1 MTNHHK
7 SLPLLCRTSGL
18 IVLLLVSAVFPQIS
32 AAFDTGIYAESS
44 RLASGR
50 WVKISVDRSG
60 LFLLPVTTLRSWGF
74 DDLSAV
80 RVHGYGG
87 RRIGDVLDAASYVD
101 DLPAVPVAVTAR
113 GVVFYAQGPGEWAE
127 TQRGR
132 FRWVM
137 NDYTSA
143 AYYFVTAVENSDE
156 SPAPSLG
163 RTGDA
168 VRVDEAATTFFDRRH
183 HEIESVSPGEAGA
196 LLVGEDFRY
205 TTSHSVRFDVED
217 IASGGEAWIESSF
230 IADCSTS
237 SSTLSFTCNNQPIAA
252 NTSDR
257 IQAIGSA
264 SYTHASESV
273 ARHDF
278 SIART
283 EASVLDIG
291 INMRQSGFVL
301 KAWLNYLAL
310 NYERE
315 LRLPASGYL
324 EFWSDA
330 PALALGG
337 VQDAAGLIL
346 WDVTDPSLPLVV
358 DNILSGGAACWSS
371 GRRTWRSYVACKDGA
386 TLPQPRF
393 ESFVDSQ
400 NLHADES
407 VDMVIFSPA
416 DYMRH
421 AENIAEIHR
430 NSADSLRVRVLDVTD
445 VYNEFSSGAADVSG
459 LRRYLKMLYDR
470 GQAGVGRPLRYVLLL
485 ARMTFDNRHLTAL
498 RKSEAYP
505 TIPAWMPRAVTASL
519 SDNTGYCTD
528 DFIAMLED
536 GAGADM
542 GLDRLSVAVGRI
554 PVVSADEARSIVEKI
569 KEYAAGA
576 RRSSWK
582 NRLMFLA
589 DDGDDAIH
597 VRQTERMLRGL
608 DATEGNQHLVRKV
621 YMDAYEKS
629 GGKYPEARSL
639 MFRYLDE
646 GVMWWNFVGHANTTG
661 WTGEGQLSY
670 TDLNNM
676 YLRHW
681 PFIYAA
687 TCDFLRMDASDISGA
702 EILFKERYGGAIG
715 VISATRP
722 VYISDNGLLSS
733 AIGRAIG
740 LRGDDGR
747 FFAPGEIY
755 RRAKNDIRSEDG
767 VRRSNLN
774 RLRYVFMGDPALR
787 LAIPDNVVRL
797 DSIGDIEVNA
807 DNQPTLAALQQTV
820 IRGSVLSPAGELL
833 SDFEGVVT
841 VDILD
846 AEKSLTTKGNNDT
859 PKEVFEDYGDRVFTG
874 SARVSGGRFTLDVAM
889 PAEISQNF
897 RPATMSMYAYSTAVN
912 DEAVGLCS
920 DFYVYGFDEA
930 AIPDTSAPVIES
942 FVLNHESFTSGDA
955 VNSTPMLIAAISD
968 DTGLNVSTA
977 GIGHQMT
984 AQLDGKR
991 TFSDLTYYFTPSADG
1006 TPSGVIN
1013 YPMEELTDGNHT
1025 ITLRVWDTSGN
1036 SASKTIDFFVDSART
1051 PKIFDIY
1058 SDANPAS
1065 TVANFYLSHDQP
1077 DRMVTVELT
1086 VYNLMGK
1093 PLWSRR
1099 QSGRSDM
1106 FLTVPVSWDLTDGAG
1121 RRVQRGIYL
1130 YRATIT
1136 ADGEHF
1142 DTGSRRIA
1150 VTAAP

>member
-1 MTNHHK
+1 MTNRHTYI
-7 SLPLLCRTSGL
+7 SFLVRISGILLPILL
-18 IVLLLVSAVFPQIS
+18 SAVMTPGA
-32 AAFDTGIYAESS
+32 AAFDTAVYAGSS
-44 RLASGR
+44 RLAGGQ

-60 LFLLPVTTLRSWGF
+60 LFILPTATLRSWGF
-74 DDLSAV
+74 GDPEQV
-80 RVHGYGG
+80 RVYGYGA

-101 DLPAVPVAVTAR
+101 DLPAVPAAVTPQ
-113 GVVFYAQGPGEWAE
+113 GVVFYAQGPGEWTE
-127 TQRGR
+127 TERGH
-132 FRWVM
+132 FRWTM

-143 AYYFVTAVENSDE
+143 AYYFVTSADDGD
-156 SPAPSLG
+156 SPVPAFG
-163 RTGDA
+163 RTGSRLADGASA
-168 VRVDEAATTFFDRRH
+168 VATFFDRRH
-183 HEIESVSPGEAGA
+183 HEVESVSPGEAGA

-205 TTSHSVRFDVED
+205 TTSHSVRFDVAD
-217 IASGGEAWIESSF
+217 IADGGAAWLESSF

-237 SSTLSFTCNNQPIAA
+237 ASTLSFTCNNQPIAA
-252 NTSDR
+252 NSSDR
-257 IQAIGSA
+257 VQAIGSA

-278 SIART
+278 NIART
-283 EASVLDIG
+283 DASTLEIG
-291 INMRQSGFVL
+291 ISMRQSGIVL

-310 NYERE
+310 NYER
-315 LRLPASGYL
+315 RLSMPSSGYL

-330 PALALGG
+330 TALSLSGASGELE
-337 VQDAAGLIL
+337 I
-346 WDVTDPSLPLVV
+346 WDVTDPAAPMIV
-358 DNILSGGAACWSS
+358 DYAMADGAARWKTS
-371 GRRTWRSYVACKDGA
+371 RRGWRSYVAWQPGA
-386 TLPQPRF
+386 TLPVPAG
-393 ESFVDSQ
+393 EGVVEAQ

-407 VDMVIFSPA
+407 VDMVIFAPA
-416 DYMRH
+416 DYLRY
-421 AENIAEIHR
+421 AESIADIHR
-430 NSADSLRVRVLDVTD
+430 NSPDSLTVRVADVAD

-470 GQAGVGRPLRYVLLL
+470 GCAGMGRPLRYVLLL

-498 RKSEAYP
+498 RRSEGYP
-505 TIPAWMPRAVTASL
+505 TIPAWMPRVPVASL

-542 GLDRLSVAVGRI
+542 GLDCLSVAVGRI
-554 PVVSADEARSIVEKI
+554 PVVSADEARSVVEKLR
-569 KEYAAGA
+569 EYEAGA
-576 RRSSWK
+576 RHSAWK

-589 DDGDDAIH
+589 DDGDDAVH
-597 VRQTERMLRGL
+597 VRQTERLLGGL
-608 DATEGNQHLVRKV
+608 AATEGNQHLVRKV

-646 GVMWWNFVGHANTTG
+646 GVVWWNFIGHANTTG

-670 TDLNNM
+670 TDLNNL

-687 TCDFLRMDASDISGA
+687 TCDFLRMDASNISGA

-722 VYISDNGLLSS
+722 VYISDNGLLSA

-740 LRGDDGR
+740 QRDAGGR
-747 FFAPGEIY
+747 FITPGEIY
-755 RRAKNDIRSEDG
+755 RRAKNDILSDDG
-767 VRRSNLN
+767 ERRSNLN

-797 DSIGDIEVNA
+797 DRIGDVDVNA
-807 DNQPTLAALQQTV
+807 DNQPTLAALQRTTV
-820 IRGSVLSPAGELL
+820 SGSVLSPTGELL

-846 AEKSLTTKGNNDT
+846 AEKSVTTLGHNDT
-859 PKEVFEDYGDRVFTG
+859 PKEVFEDYGERVFTG

-897 RPATMSMYAYSTAVN
+897 RPATMSMYAYSTVA
-912 DEAVGLCS
+912 DEEAVGICS
-920 DFYVYGFDEA
+920 DFYVYGLDESA
-930 AIPDTSAPVIES
+930 GQDTTAPVIET
-942 FVLNHESFTSGDA
+942 FVLNHESFNSGDV
-955 VNSTPMLIAAISD
+955 VNSTPMLIASVSD
-968 DTGLNVSTA
+968 DTGINVSTA

-984 AQLDGKR
+984 AQLDGR
-991 TFSDLTYYFTPSADG
+991 TTFNDLTYYFTPSADG
-1006 TPSGVIN
+1006 TPSGTIN
-1013 YPMEELTDGNHT
+1013 YPMDEITDGNHSL
-1025 ITLRVWDTSGN
+1025 TLRIWDTAGN
-1036 SASKTIDFFVDSART
+1036 SASKTIDFFVDAART

-1077 DRMVTVELT
+1077 DRMVTVDLT
-1086 VYNLMGK
+1086 VYDLMGR
-1093 PLWSRR
+1093 PLWNRK

-1106 FLTVPVSWDLTDGAG
+1106 FLTVPVSWDLTDSMG

-1130 YRATIT
+1130 YRASIT
-1136 ADGEHF
+1136 ADGENF

-1150 VTAAP
+1150 VTAP